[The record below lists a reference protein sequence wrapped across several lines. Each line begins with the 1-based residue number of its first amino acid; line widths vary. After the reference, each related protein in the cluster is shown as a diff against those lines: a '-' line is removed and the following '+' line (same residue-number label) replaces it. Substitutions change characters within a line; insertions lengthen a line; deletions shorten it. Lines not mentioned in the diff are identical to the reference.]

1 MDRLGTFH
9 QESHPEAAE
18 LDFYCLF
25 QVDNRAELM
34 ADLPCLL
41 KSLPHTQI
49 FCFTSSDT
57 FESRVSTESSASPVS
72 CGDCRE
78 VLALDVTPGESAVS
92 LNRAVG

>member
-1 MDRLGTFH
+1 MDRLGTFN

-18 LDFYCLF
+18 LDFYCLL
-25 QVDNRAELM
+25 QVDNRAELV
-34 ADLPCLL
+34 ADLPPLL
-41 KSLPHTQI
+41 KSPPHTQI